1 MEMNPSI
8 YSQLV
13 FDNGVKTHPEEE
25 RESFQLMVLR
35 ILDIYMQKIKT
46 RFPPTLTCPLQKNHL
61 EMDQR
66 SKCKT

>member
-13 FDNGVKTHPEEE
+13 FDNGVNTLKK
-25 RESFQLMVLR
+25 RQSFQLMVLR

-46 RFPPTLTCPLQKNHL
+46 RFPPTLTCPPHKNHL
-61 EMDQR
+61 EMDQI
-66 SKCKT
+66 SKC